1 MYKPS
6 MNDIKA
12 LRERTGAGIKDCK
25 TALVE
30 SNGDTSAAI
39 DWLRQKGIAKAAK
52 KAGRVAAEGAILTAQ
67 SETAIALVEVN
78 CETDFV
84 ARTDDFKNFSTAVTQ
99 LIADTQPADLAA
111 LLATDWNGRTVEAA
125 IQEMVVKTGENVNVR
140 RFVTLS
146 ANGAKLGSYIH
157 SGARLGTVYAI
168 EGSDSALES
177 DDVNAFATDLGMH
190 LAARRPQFTDINAIP
205 EEVVEKERSIQVARA
220 VEEGKPQNIAEKM
233 VNGRIGKWKKEITLV
248 DQEWIGAEDGS
259 KQTTAEKLAEI
270 SKSLGSDV
278 TVRTFNIL
286 ELGEGVEKTESNLA
300 AEVAAMTKG

>member
-6 MNDIKA
+6 MGDIKA

-30 SNGDTSAAI
+30 SEGDTSAAI

-67 SETAIALVEVN
+67 SSEAIALVEVN

-84 ARTDDFKNFSTAVTQ
+84 ARTDDFKNFSKSVTQ
-99 LIADTQPADLAA
+99 LIADTQPSDLSS
-111 LLATDWNGRTVEAA
+111 LLSTDWNGRTVEAV

-140 RFVTLS
+140 RFVTLPS
-146 ANGAKLGSYIH
+146 NGAKLGSYIH
-157 SGARLGTVYAI
+157 SGARLGTIYAI
-168 EGSDSALES
+168 EGASGALSS
-177 DDVNAFATDLGMH
+177 DDVTSFATDLGMH
-190 LAARRPQFTDINAIP
+190 LAARRPQFTDVSAIP
-205 EEVVEKERSIQVARA
+205 EAVVNKEREIQVARA
-220 VEEGKPQNIAEKM
+220 VEEGKPQAIAEKM

-259 KQTTAEKLAEI
+259 KQTTAQKLVEL
-270 SKSLGSDV
+270 SQSVGSEV
-278 TVRTFNIL
+278 SVRAFNIL
-286 ELGEGVEKTESNLA
+286 ELGEGVEKKEANLA
-300 AEVAAMTKG
+300 AEVAAMTKA